1 MVACS
6 DNPAAIAIMTFP
18 SSFSHLSFDIVVLP
32 ITISNIIS
40 AWVVAVLVCDDVAV
54 LVIVEVPDEL
64 AVVVPDVLAE
74 DVTVLVAVVVAVLV
88 GVVVTVLDAVDVT
101 VLVWVAVC
109 VDDAVEVTEEDAEDV
124 AVLVCVLL
132 SQTKRIPSA
141 ISCVPLFKAAM
152 ADALSAS
159 LVAFTVIPCTC
170 VLLFSHPNMSVESSN
185 VSYSYIMR

>member
-6 DNPAAIAIMTFP
+6 DNPNTAANGPLASC
-18 SSFSHLSFDIVVLP
+18 SSQVSLDNVVSP
-32 ITISNIIS
+32 ITISNISS

-74 DVTVLVAVVVAVLV
+74 DVTVLVGVVAVLV
-88 GVVVTVLDAVDVT
+88 GVVETVLDAVDVT
-101 VLVWVAVC
+101 VLTWVVVC
-109 VDDAVEVTEEDAEDV
+109 VDDAVEVAEKDAEDV

-152 ADALSAS
+152 ADALSSAF
-159 LVAFTVIPCTC
+159 VAFTVIPCP
-170 VLLFSHPNMSVESSN
+170 LFSHPNMSVESSN